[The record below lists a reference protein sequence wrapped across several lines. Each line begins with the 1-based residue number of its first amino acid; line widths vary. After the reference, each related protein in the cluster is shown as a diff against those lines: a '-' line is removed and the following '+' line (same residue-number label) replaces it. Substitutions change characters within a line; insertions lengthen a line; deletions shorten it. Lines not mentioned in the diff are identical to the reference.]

1 MQAERGHVA
10 YKKETTWGTVAE
22 PATKVWTMTNEG
34 IIQNIEEI
42 LSKASRGILDEPHS
56 YQGLKTFG
64 GPVGVE
70 VHPDNFG
77 DILRSAIW
85 APASDWAA
93 ESINVLDDCETN
105 WVSHVECISVLDT
118 VDYKVGSKSVK
129 IYVPADVAD
138 GTIIATRAVTLVDMT
153 ADDEI
158 VLWMKS
164 SIDLAA
170 SDLKFVIDEE
180 AACASPDESIA
191 IDTGLTAG
199 VWTRVTITLPDM
211 SAENAVISIG
221 IEMDVNK
228 GEFILH
234 LDDIRRVDTAGAAAA
249 TAHDHVFTPSQ
260 EDFADADTV
269 KRCPLYPYTIEVHK
283 DQAADEAFQ
292 FTGAIVNTL
301 NIKFGTEDKIV
312 NAVAGIL
319 AQNVNRITKTAN
331 AFPTTNP
338 YVWAQA
344 VISFGA
350 GYVTNN
356 YLENVEINID
366 NKIIGV
372 PSLNNSYVIRKF
384 YRSAPRTVN
393 INFVTDFVDQTEYD
407 IFVAGTE
414 QKMRI
419 IFTGAAIVGDLT
431 FFNTFTLYF
440 PKFRYITYPITNPG
454 KGRLTV
460 AVTGKAKYCP
470 TEEFSHQFTLRN
482 CTASY

>member
-10 YKKETTWGTVAE
+10 YKKEETFGTVAE

-93 ESINVLDDCETN
+93 RSVNVLESCEAN
-105 WVSHVECISVLDT
+105 WVSHVECISVLDNA
-118 VDYKVGSKSVK
+118 DYKTGLGSVK
-129 IYVPADVAD
+129 ISVPADVAA
-138 GTIIATRAVTLVDMT
+138 GTHIATKDFVAVDMT

-158 VLWMKS
+158 VLWVKCS
-164 SIDLAA
+164 KNTNAG
-170 SDLKFVIDEE
+170 DLKFLIDDS
-180 AACASPDESIA
+180 AACATPLELIN
-191 IDTGLTAG
+191 IDALTAG
-199 VWTRVTITLPDM
+199 VWKECTLTIATPAALG
-211 SAENAVISIG
+211 AAISIG
-221 IEMDVNK
+221 IEMDVDLA
-228 GEFILH
+228 ECTVWV
-234 LDDIRRVDTAGAAAA
+234 DDVRRVDTTGAAAA
-249 TAHDHVFTPSQ
+249 TAKDHVFTPSQ

-292 FTGAIVNTL
+292 FTGAIINTL

-319 AQNVNRITKTAN
+319 AQNVNRITKTGL

>member
-77 DILRSAIW
+77 DILRSAIS
-85 APASDWAA
+85 APVSNWAA
-93 ESINVLDDCETN
+93 ASIVVLETCETA
-105 WVSHVECISVLDT
+105 WVADTGCIAILDNN
-118 VDYKVGSKSVK
+118 DYKTGSGSAK
-129 IYVPADVAD
+129 IYIPAGIAA
-138 GTIIATRAVTLVDMT
+138 GANIATKDFVAVDMT
-153 ADDEI
+153 ADDQI
-158 VLWMKS
+158 KLWIKCS
-164 SIDLAA
+164 VNTALGDF
-170 SDLKFVIDEE
+170 KFLLDEQ
-180 AACASPDESIA
+180 AACAVPDILVD
-191 IDTGLTAG
+191 IDALTAG
-199 VWTRVTITLPDM
+199 VWKEVTLTLPDM
-211 SAENAVISIG
+211 SAEDAVISIG
-221 IEMDVNK
+221 IEMDVDK
-228 GEFILH
+228 GECILWI
-234 LDDIRRVDTAGAAAA
+234 DDIRRIDTASAAAA